1 MKTVYSQERLMSVL
15 WDLYSKTINDKFI
28 LKYGIYCKE
37 QEITNAMFPI
47 LVKHGILK
55 YSKEMKEGKGKKCN
69 VYTWNSIPP
78 NIHMANKLS
87 EEIQRYAKIAN
98 QKSREKKLEQQR
110 LELEL
115 LTGEPKLRED
125 SNFKTFKP
133 NYEFKEE
140 QETQEDHKFVM
151 FNHLNPTEFD
161 EFTTST
167 ITPKVIK
174 EEVKNKTKKISIF
187 WGAILIQW

>member
-1 MKTVYSQERLMSVL
+1 MKSVYSQERLMSVL

-37 QEITNAMFPI
+37 QEITNSLFPI
-47 LVKHGILK
+47 LVKHGVLK

-98 QKSREKKLEQQR
+98 QKSRDKKLEQQR

-115 LTGEPKLRED
+115 LTGEPTLRED

-167 ITPKVIK
+167 TTPKIIK

>member
-47 LVKHGILK
+47 LVKNGILK

-98 QKSREKKLEQQR
+98 QKSRDKKLEQQR

-115 LTGEPKLRED
+115 LTGEPTLRED
-125 SNFKTFKP
+125 SNFKTFKQ

>member
-1 MKTVYSQERLMSVL
+1 MKTAYSQERLMSIL
-15 WDLYSKTINDKFI
+15 WDLYSKTINDKSI
-28 LKYGIYCKE
+28 SKYGEYCKE
-37 QEITNAMFPI
+37 QEITNSMFPI
-47 LVKHGILK
+47 LVKHGVLK
-55 YSKEMKEGKGKKCN
+55 YSKENKEGKGKKCN

-78 NIHMANKLS
+78 NVHMANKLS
-87 EEIQRYAKIAN
+87 EEIQKYAKIAN
-98 QKSREKKLEQQR
+98 QKAKEKKLEQQR
-110 LELEL
+110 LELEDL
-115 LTGEPKLRED
+115 ISEPELKED
-125 SNFKTFKP
+125 SNFKTIKP

-140 QETQEDHKFVM
+140 QKTKEDHKFVV
-151 FNHLNPTEFD
+151 FNHLDPTEFD